1 VGYFNQ
7 DECGDS
13 LTKPKAMRT
22 GHSLRALSQPARRR
36 GWHWRT
42 LSLFRADVQEEGL
55 QGSGEQQAAQR
66 RDGAVVDHPD
76 EQTGSSCEEAQLIHL
91 QSTGPG

>member
-1 VGYFNQ
+1 
-7 DECGDS
+7 
-13 LTKPKAMRT
+13 M
-22 GHSLRALSQPARRR
+22 
-36 GWHWRT
+36 
-42 LSLFRADVQEEGL
+42 FRADVQEEGL